1 MVPQPHLDLKNL
13 YTAYLEKGTAHNAQR
28 GDRWQ
33 IQKPAIMYQSLKR
46 LHFSI
51 SPRVLAGLKGT
62 YTYRT
67 HQSISEEHTGWVHA
81 FTFIYTHLA
90 DALFCRGT
98 PATVDGARIFFF
110 FFFFFDHL
118 PSRVKVRDRA
128 SWKSETLDD
137 SVRENV
143 RENKREKSKL
153 IWEVSWIFISYFL
166 LIFFEKRTDR
176 SRHPTCI
183 CGMGR
188 CVLNNSC
195 FQEDSAKSRT
205 FLFLVKGEVHEI
217 WRLLIGRGKK
227 KKERHRRNTHRAAK
241 TSEKAGNTRRIILH
255 HGG

>member
-1 MVPQPHLDLKNL
+1 M
-13 YTAYLEKGTAHNAQR
+13 
-28 GDRWQ
+28 
-33 IQKPAIMYQSLKR
+33 
-46 LHFSI
+46 HFS
-51 SPRVLAGLKGT
+51 AEGL
-62 YTYRT
+62 
-67 HQSISEEHTGWVHA
+67 QQQWMEHG
-81 FTFIYTHLA
+81 F
-90 DALFCRGT
+90 
-98 PATVDGARIFFF
+98 FFF

-143 RENKREKSKL
+143 RENKREKSEL
-153 IWEVSWIFISYFL
+153 IWEVSWIFISFFL

-176 SRHPTCI
+176 SRYPTCI

-227 KKERHRRNTHRAAK
+227 KERHRRNTHRAAK